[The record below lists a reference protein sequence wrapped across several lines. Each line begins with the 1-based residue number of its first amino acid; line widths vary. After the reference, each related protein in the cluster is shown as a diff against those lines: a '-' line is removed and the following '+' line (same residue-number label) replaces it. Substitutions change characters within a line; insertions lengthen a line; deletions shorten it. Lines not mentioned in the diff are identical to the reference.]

1 MTVCNPYGIPLFSR
15 ILSGMGTLRQICL
28 EEPLNKLLFFEIMLK
43 SILEEI
49 TVLLVYLNP

>member
-15 ILSGMGTLRQICL
+15 ILSGMGMLRQICL